1 MQQGDIIRGTVWIAA
16 AGVGAGLALAGAA
29 LSGHL
34 DGATTIQQIASP
46 SPPQTGGT
54 TSSTTGS
61 GNLSVEEIYRLDAPG
76 VVQINNSAGKPS
88 TRLGSQALGSGFVID
103 KAGHIVTS
111 NRVISGAPGLRVSF
125 SGRDELDATLVG
137 QDPSTDVAVLQ
148 VAAHSR
154 SFSPLPLGDSDQVEV
169 GDPVVAIGNTLS
181 LDRTATVGIVSA
193 IQHGID
199 STSSSTA
206 SHAIQTDAAINHGNS
221 GGPLINA
228 HGQVIGVSSQLGMR
242 VASTDGEGIGFAIPI
257 DTVKTVVAQLLA
269 TGKVQHAFLGIGV
282 EPVSTALARAFALP
296 CNYGLIVQNVTPGTG
311 AARAG
316 LHAGRTSVLVAGE
329 SYLIGGDIIV
339 AANGTPITSE
349 SQLRDVIETMKPGD
363 RLALRVWRGDK
374 EKTVHVKLGQ
384 PPG

>member
-1 MQQGDIIRGTVWIAA
+1 MQQGDIIRGGVWVAA

-29 LSGHL
+29 LTGHL
-34 DGATTIQQIASP
+34 DASTTIQQISSGSP
-46 SPPQTGGT
+46 QSGGT
-54 TSSTTGS
+54 TPSTGS
-61 GNLSVEEIYRLDAPG
+61 GDLSVEQIYRLDSPG
-76 VVQINNSAGKPS
+76 VVQIDNSGGRRS
-88 TRLGSQALGSGFVID
+88 TSLTGEALGSGFVID

-125 SGRDELDATLVG
+125 SGTHPLDARLVG
-137 QDPSTDVAVLQ
+137 QDPATDVAVLQ

-154 SFSPLPLGDSDQVEV
+154 SFSPLPLGDSDQVQV

-193 IQHGID
+193 VQHGID
-199 STSSSTA
+199 SASSSAAHT
-206 SHAIQTDAAINHGNS
+206 IQTEAAINRENS

-228 HGQVIGVSSQLGMR
+228 RGQVIGLSSQLGTR
-242 VASTDGEGIGFAIPI
+242 VTGSAGDGIGFAIPI

-269 TGKVQHAFLGIGV
+269 TGKVQHAFLGIDV
-282 EPVSTALARAFALP
+282 QPVDTALARAFALP
-296 CNYGLIVQNVTPGTG
+296 CDYGLMVQAVTHGTG

-316 LHAGRTSVLVAGE
+316 LEAGRTSVLVAGE

-339 AANGTPITSE
+339 AANGTPVTSE

-363 RLALRVWRGDK
+363 GLALRIWRGDK
-374 EKTVHVKLGQ
+374 ERTVHVKLGQ

>member
-1 MQQGDIIRGTVWIAA
+1 VQQGDIIRGTVWIAA

-29 LSGHL
+29 LTGHL
-34 DGATTIQQIASP
+34 DGATTIQQISSA
-46 SPPQTGGT
+46 PPTGGT
-54 TSSTTGS
+54 APSGPS
-61 GNLSVEEIYRLDAPG
+61 GNLSVEQIYRLDAPG
-76 VVQINNSAGKPS
+76 VVQINNSASRASAPL
-88 TRLGSQALGSGFVID
+88 RSQALGSGFVID

-111 NRVISGAPGLRVSF
+111 NRVIAGSPGLRVSF
-125 SGRDELDATLVG
+125 SGSDELDATLVG

-154 SFSPLPLGDSDQVEV
+154 SFSPLPLGDSDEVQV

-193 IQHGID
+193 VQRGID

-206 SHAIQTDAAINHGNS
+206 AHAIQTDAAINHGNS

-228 HGQVIGVSSQLGMR
+228 RGQVIGVSSQLGTR
-242 VASTDGEGIGFAIPI
+242 LASTDGEGIGFAIPI
-257 DTVKTVVAQLLA
+257 DTVKAVVAQLLA

-316 LHAGRTSVLVAGE
+316 LQAGSTSVLVAGE

-339 AANGTPITSE
+339 AANGTPVTTE

-363 RLALRVWRGDK
+363 RLALRIWSGDK

>member
-1 MQQGDIIRGTVWIAA
+1 MQQGDIIRGGVWATA

-29 LSGHL
+29 LTGHL
-34 DGATTIQQIASP
+34 DASTTIQQITSGT
-46 SPPQTGGT
+46 PQPGGT
-54 TSSTTGS
+54 TPSAGS
-61 GNLSVEEIYRLDAPG
+61 GNLSVEQIYRLDSPG
-76 VVQINNSAGKPS
+76 VVQIDDSGRRQS
-88 TRLGSQALGSGFVID
+88 TSLTGEALGSGFVID

-125 SGRDELDATLVG
+125 SGTHQLDARLVG
-137 QDPSTDVAVLQ
+137 QDPATDVAVLQ

-154 SFSPLPLGDSDQVEV
+154 SFSPLPLGDSDQVQV

-193 IQHGID
+193 VQHGID
-199 STSSSTA
+199 SASSSA
-206 SHAIQTDAAINHGNS
+206 SHTIQTVAVNRDNS
-221 GGPLINA
+221 GGPVINA
-228 HGQVIGVSSQLGMR
+228 RGQVIGLSSQLGTR
-242 VASTDGEGIGFAIPI
+242 VTSSAGDGIGFAIPI

-269 TGKVQHAFLGIGV
+269 TGKVQHAFLGIDV
-282 EPVSTALARAFALP
+282 QPVDTALARAFALP
-296 CNYGLIVQNVTPGTG
+296 CDYGLMVQAVTPGTG

-316 LHAGRTSVLVAGE
+316 LEAGRTSVLVAGE

-339 AANGTPITSE
+339 AANGTPVASE

-363 RLALRVWRGDK
+363 RLALRIWRGDK
-374 EKTVHVKLGQ
+374 ERTVHVKLGR

>member
-29 LSGHL
+29 LTGHL
-34 DGATTIQQIASP
+34 DGATTIQQISSA
-46 SPPQTGGT
+46 PPTGGT
-54 TSSTTGS
+54 APSGPS
-61 GNLSVEEIYRLDAPG
+61 GNLSVEQIYRLDAPG
-76 VVQINNSAGKPS
+76 VVQINNSASRASAPL
-88 TRLGSQALGSGFVID
+88 RSQALGSGFVID

-111 NRVISGAPGLRVSF
+111 NRVIAGSPGLRVSF
-125 SGRDELDATLVG
+125 SGSDELDATLVG

-154 SFSPLPLGDSDQVEV
+154 SFSPLPLGDSDEVQV

-193 IQHGID
+193 VQRGID

-206 SHAIQTDAAINHGNS
+206 AHAIQTDAAINHGNS

-228 HGQVIGVSSQLGMR
+228 RGQVIGVSSQLGTR
-242 VASTDGEGIGFAIPI
+242 LASTDGEGIGFAIPI
-257 DTVKTVVAQLLA
+257 DTVKAVVAQLLA

-316 LHAGRTSVLVAGE
+316 LQAGSTSVLVAGE

-339 AANGTPITSE
+339 AANGTPVTTE

-363 RLALRVWRGDK
+363 RLALRIWSGDK

>member
-1 MQQGDIIRGTVWIAA
+1 MQQGDIIRGGVWVAA

-29 LSGHL
+29 LTGHL
-34 DGATTIQQIASP
+34 DASTTIQQISSGSP
-46 SPPQTGGT
+46 QPGGT
-54 TSSTTGS
+54 TPSSGS
-61 GNLSVEEIYRLDAPG
+61 GDLSVEQIYRLDSPG
-76 VVQINNSAGKPS
+76 VVRIDNSGGRRS
-88 TRLGSQALGSGFVID
+88 TSVTGEALGSGFVID

-125 SGRDELDATLVG
+125 SGAHQLDARLIG
-137 QDPSTDVAVLQ
+137 QDPATDVAVLQ

-154 SFSPLPLGDSDQVEV
+154 SFSPLPLGDSDQVQV

-193 IQHGID
+193 VQHGID
-199 STSSSTA
+199 ASSSSAAHT
-206 SHAIQTDAAINHGNS
+206 IQTDAAINDENS

-228 HGQVIGVSSQLGMR
+228 RGQVIGLSSQLETR
-242 VASTDGEGIGFAIPI
+242 VTGSGGEGIGFAIPI

-269 TGKVQHAFLGIGV
+269 TGKVQHAFLGIDV
-282 EPVSTALARAFALP
+282 QPVDTALARAFALP
-296 CNYGLIVQNVTPGTG
+296 CDYGLMVQAVTQGTG
-311 AARAG
+311 AASAG
-316 LHAGRTSVLVAGE
+316 LEAGRTSVLVAGE

-339 AANGTPITSE
+339 AANGTPVASE

-363 RLALRVWRGDK
+363 RLALRIWRGDK
-374 EKTVHVKLGQ
+374 ERTVHVKLGQ

>member
-1 MQQGDIIRGTVWIAA
+1 MQQGDIIRGGVWATA

-29 LSGHL
+29 LTGHL
-34 DGATTIQQIASP
+34 DASTTIQQITSGT
-46 SPPQTGGT
+46 PQPGGT
-54 TSSTTGS
+54 TPSAGS
-61 GNLSVEEIYRLDAPG
+61 GNLSVEQIYRLDSPG
-76 VVQINNSAGKPS
+76 VVQIDDSGRRAS
-88 TRLGSQALGSGFVID
+88 TSLTGEALGSGFVID

-125 SGRDELDATLVG
+125 SGTHQLDARLVG
-137 QDPSTDVAVLQ
+137 QDPATDVAVLQ

-154 SFSPLPLGDSDQVEV
+154 SFSPLPLGDSDQVQV

-193 IQHGID
+193 VQHGID
-199 STSSSTA
+199 SASSSA
-206 SHAIQTDAAINHGNS
+206 SHTIQTVAVNRDNS
-221 GGPLINA
+221 GGPVINA
-228 HGQVIGVSSQLGMR
+228 RGQVIGLSSQLGTR
-242 VASTDGEGIGFAIPI
+242 VTSSAGDGIGFAIPI

-269 TGKVQHAFLGIGV
+269 TGKVQHAFLGIDV
-282 EPVSTALARAFALP
+282 QPIDTALAHAFALP
-296 CNYGLIVQNVTPGTG
+296 CDYGLMVQDVTPGTG

-316 LHAGRTSVLVAGE
+316 LEAGRTSVLVAGE

-339 AANGTPITSE
+339 AANGTPVASE

-363 RLALRVWRGDK
+363 GLALRIWRGDK
-374 EKTVHVKLGQ
+374 ERTVHVKLGQ